1 MAGPDPISL
10 VARAF
15 VYAMRD
21 LDWVDGRSILIERRS
36 AEGQPERA
44 QAIFAELVKLGVDVM
59 AVGGAPWLVEA
70 AQRATRTI
78 PIVALFAEDPVA
90 QGLVASLAH
99 PGGNLTGLTPTV
111 GHELVGIQLQFLKE
125 LAPQIE
131 RVAFLGPRQAW
142 ERYQDAAK
150 ALKVSLVVA
159 EVERPEQYTD
169 AFAAILR
176 ERAEA
181 LVVLWAPIV
190 YVQIP
195 RIVAFAAE
203 NRLPAIYGFPEATG
217 AGGLMFYGAS
227 TVELFRQMAG
237 VIHRILK
244 GAKPADLPIQLPTKF
259 ELVINL
265 KTAKAQGLSVPPSL
279 MARANHVI
287 E

>member
-21 LDWVDGRSILIERRS
+21 LGWVDGRSIVIEHRS

-44 QAIFAELVKLGVDVM
+44 QPIFAELVERGVDVM
-59 AVGGAPWLVEA
+59 AVGGALWLVQA
-70 AQRATRTI
+70 AQQATRSI

-90 QGLVASLAH
+90 EGLVASLAH

-125 LAPQIE
+125 LAPRIE
-131 RVAFLGPRQAW
+131 RVAFLGPRQDW
-142 ERYQDAAK
+142 QRYQNAAK
-150 ALKVSLVVA
+150 ALQVSLVVA

-169 AFAAILR
+169 AFAAIVR
-176 ERAEA
+176 ERADA

-190 YVQIP
+190 YIHLP
-195 RIVAFAAE
+195 RIVTFAAE
-203 NRLPAIYGFPEATG
+203 NKLPAIYGFPEATG

-227 TVELFRQMAG
+227 TVDLFHQMAG
-237 VIHRILK
+237 AVHRILK
-244 GAKPADLPIQLPTKF
+244 GSKPADLPVQLPAKF

-265 KTAKAQGLSVPPSL
+265 KTAKAQGLVVPPTL